1 VAALFADVRLI
12 HRLSEVGTGTQ
23 NDVISVYIYQ
33 NGETKCVERV
43 EPVWLDPSSQA
54 VLWVDLMAPTR
65 EEIQS
70 VLVDTFHFH
79 PLAVEDA
86 ASEIQ
91 FPKVEAYQGYLY
103 LILHGIDFQE
113 QEHRFATRD
122 VDFFLGRSYLVTV
135 HDGRSRTIARMRE
148 ICGQHAHIMAE
159 GPVAL
164 LHRVV
169 DAMVDN
175 YRPEIEELEE
185 RIDRMEQEAVLG
197 SGSNLVREILD
208 LKRDLSSLRR
218 VVIPQRDVIGRL
230 ARREFPIITDEMAYR
245 FRDVYDH
252 LVRLADETI
261 MFQDRVTGILDAHLS
276 NVSNRLNQVMKVLT
290 VASTIFL
297 PMTVLTGMY
306 GMNVPLP
313 HFPGG
318 EAAQFWWICGIM
330 IAIAAAMLAVF
341 RTKGWI

>member
-1 VAALFADVRLI
+1 MV
-12 HRLSEVGTGTQ
+12 S
-23 NDVISVYIYQ
+23 IYVHQ

-43 EPVWLDPSSQA
+43 EPTWLDPSSRA
-54 VLWVDLMAPTR
+54 VLWVDLVAPTR

-70 VLVDTFHFH
+70 VLVDTFRFH

-103 LILHGIDFQE
+103 LILHGIDFEE

-122 VDFFLGRSYLVTV
+122 VDFFLGRNYLVTV
-135 HDGRSRTIARMRE
+135 HDGRSRSIARLRE
-148 ICGQHAHIMAE
+148 ICSQHAHILSE

-164 LHRVV
+164 LHRIV
-169 DAMVDN
+169 DSMVDN
-175 YRPEIEELEE
+175 YRPEIEALEE
-185 RIDRMEQEAVLG
+185 RVDRMEQEAVLG
-197 SGSNLVREILD
+197 GGGDLIREILD

-230 ARREFPIITDEMAYR
+230 ARREFPLITDEMAYR
-245 FRDVYDH
+245 FRDVFDH

-276 NVSNRLNQVMKVLT
+276 HVSNRLNQVMKVLT

-313 HFPGG
+313 NFPGG
-318 EAAQFWWICGIM
+318 EAAQFWWIFGIM
-330 IAIAAAMLAVF
+330 IAIAAAMLTVF